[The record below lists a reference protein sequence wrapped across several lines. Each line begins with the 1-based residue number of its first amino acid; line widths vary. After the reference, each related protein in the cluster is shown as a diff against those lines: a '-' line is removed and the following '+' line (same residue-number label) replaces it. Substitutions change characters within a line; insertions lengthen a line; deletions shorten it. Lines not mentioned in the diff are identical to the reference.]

1 MYIPVST
8 ATVAFSNISKK
19 IKEQKYNNY
28 DNIPISGLILAISIM
43 IFLVFTIY
51 KIHTTKIK
59 II

>member
-8 ATVAFSNISKK
+8 ATFAFSNISKK